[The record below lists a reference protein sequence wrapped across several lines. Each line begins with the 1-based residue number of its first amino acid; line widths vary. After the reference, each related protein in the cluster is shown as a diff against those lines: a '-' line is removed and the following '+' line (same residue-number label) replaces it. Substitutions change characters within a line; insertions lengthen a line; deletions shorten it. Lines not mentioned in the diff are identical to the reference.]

1 MNPAEDYILKQPES
15 YKSILLHLQVL
26 VEHTLPEAELLYKW
40 KIPCYYIDKR
50 PICYLNQTKDY
61 VDVGIWHSAH
71 LSEQW
76 NSYLITEKR
85 KVVKS
90 LRYKSIDDIND
101 EIFISILKE
110 LKSLK
115 DEGFYKRS

>member
-1 MNPAEDYILKQPES
+1 MNPAEAYILKQVEP

-40 KIPCYYIDKR
+40 RIPCYYIGKR

-71 LSEQW
+71 LSEKW
-76 NSYLITEKR
+76 NTYLITEKR

-90 LRYKSIDDIND
+90 LRYKSLEDIND
-101 EIFISILKE
+101 EIFISIMKELESLKE
-110 LKSLK
+110 
-115 DEGFYKRS
+115 EGFYKRS